1 MGSDPEGNIIIGG
14 CFMRKNRPGECTVIG
29 TILPTELDEN
39 NNVTDIGIET
49 EDSVEYIV
57 FMNRIGEE
65 MIPFVDR
72 KVEATGTVNEVY
84 GELIFTVERYRVLDE
99 GTKAA

>member
-1 MGSDPEGNIIIGG
+1 
-14 CFMRKNRPGECTVIG
+14 MRKNRPGECTVIG

-39 NNVTDIGIET
+39 NDVTDIGIET
-49 EDSVEYIV
+49 EDSVEYVV

-65 MIPFVDR
+65 MIPFVDH

-84 GELIFTVERYRVLDE
+84 GELIFTVERYRVLDDGIE
-99 GTKAA
+99 AA